1 MSLNDFEKFWTVFIM
16 FCCFPF
22 FLKISYLKTIFVLAM
37 HTLSKFSFN
46 YYRNINF
53 NHSLNQ
59 FLRRCSIGYTG
70 RGCQRCPYPT
80 YGNDCKQRCLCK
92 SHFCNHIT
100 GCRQLPGIHILNVI
114 WRYFE
119 CSYNILELLLY
130 VIWFYIEPD

>member
-1 MSLNDFEKFWTVFIM
+1 
-16 FCCFPF
+16 
-22 FLKISYLKTIFVLAM
+22 M

-80 YGNDCKQRCLCK
+80 YGNDCK
-92 SHFCNHIT
+92 HIFA
-100 GCRQLPGIHILNVI
+100 IILKDVVNNQV
-114 WRYFE
+114 
-119 CSYNILELLLY
+119 
-130 VIWFYIEPD
+130 